1 MANSLCPE
9 GFEMETIRGRVWK
22 FGDDISTDLIIPGKY
37 KFKTIDFN
45 ELASHAMEGADPK
58 FASKVSRGD
67 IIVAGNNFGCGS
79 SREQAPVVIKHSGV
93 SAVLAKSFARI
104 FYRNAFNV
112 GLPVVECAAAVDSIM
127 DGETIEIS
135 LAEGKILAGGNCYA
149 FNPIPPFLMTILE
162 DGGLVE
168 HFKKRGGFV
177 WEGR

>member
-1 MANSLCPE
+1 LI
-9 GFEMETIRGRVWK
+9 TIRGKVWK

-58 FASKVSRGD
+58 FASKVSKGD

-93 SAVLAKSFARI
+93 SAVVAKSFARI

-112 GLPVVECAAAVDSIM
+112 GLPVIECPAAVDSIKE
-127 DGETIEIS
+127 GEVVEIS
-135 LAEGKILAGGNCYA
+135 LTEGKLTVDGKSHA
-149 FNPIPPFLMTILE
+149 FKPIPPFLMTILE